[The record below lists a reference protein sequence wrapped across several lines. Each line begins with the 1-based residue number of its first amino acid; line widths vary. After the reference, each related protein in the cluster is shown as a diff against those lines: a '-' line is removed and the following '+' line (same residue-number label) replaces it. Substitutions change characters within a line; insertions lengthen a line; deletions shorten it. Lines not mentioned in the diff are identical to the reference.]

1 MYTRHLTPVF
11 LTLFLLLGG
20 SPAVLAQTTHT
31 VTVGDNFFSPS
42 NLTIQQGDT
51 VRWVNAAGGMQH
63 NVTSNNGAFA
73 PSPTA
78 SSFTFEVTFNQPGT
92 FNYHCTIHAGQM
104 TGTITVQATNTPAAE
119 IELLSVSVLNDG
131 SVQQGSLQVS
141 GGDSG
146 GGASKPQAFAAGD
159 EIDIEAAMTN
169 NGDAASGAFSITYY
183 ASTNTVINASDTEL
197 GTFPVS
203 SIAAGA
209 NRTQTDSVA
218 VPDSLPAGQY
228 FIGAIAGIQDGTP
241 GNNTAVD
248 ESAITV
254 AATFLINPGLNDVWA
269 TPGKNGQGILFAVFP
284 DAGVFFSA
292 WFTYDSTRPPN
303 DAVAE
308 LGQPDQRWLTMQGEF
323 SGSTA
328 DLVVYYST
336 GGVFDMANPP
346 PGDPVS
352 IGTATIVFHDCGNA
366 TLSYSIPGLGLEN
379 TEPLVRIVGD
389 NIPLCEEINNA
400 LQP

>member
-1 MYTRHLTPVF
+1 
-11 LTLFLLLGG
+11 
-20 SPAVLAQTTHT
+20 
-31 VTVGDNFFSPS
+31 
-42 NLTIQQGDT
+42 
-51 VRWVNAAGGMQH
+51 
-63 NVTSNNGAFA
+63 
-73 PSPTA
+73 
-78 SSFTFEVTFNQPGT
+78 
-92 FNYHCTIHAGQM
+92 
-104 TGTITVQATNTPAAE
+104 
-119 IELLSVSVLNDG
+119 
-131 SVQQGSLQVS
+131 
-141 GGDSG
+141 
-146 GGASKPQAFAAGD
+146 
-159 EIDIEAAMTN
+159 
-169 NGDAASGAFSITYY
+169 
-183 ASTNTVINASDTEL
+183 
-197 GTFPVS
+197 
-203 SIAAGA
+203 
-209 NRTQTDSVA
+209 
-218 VPDSLPAGQY
+218 
-228 FIGAIAGIQDGTP
+228 
-241 GNNTAVD
+241 
-248 ESAITV
+248 
-254 AATFLINPGLNDVWA
+254 
-269 TPGKNGQGILFAVFP
+269 PGKNGQGILFAVFP

-323 SGSTA
+323 NGSTA